1 MSILEA
7 SHIAQEQPDT
17 TVTQRPWQRLLLLGA
32 LLLCSVG
39 CNIGLIITTPA
50 LHSTTSTT
58 PFLWLWLGSFL
69 PYLIACLLILRTHP
83 LIGRWQWA
91 ELGVIFGGALLLRA
105 MLAPSFPFLSHDA
118 LRYLWDAHVTLHG
131 FSPYTSIPESK
142 ALLPLRDT
150 LLYPNMGFE
159 DVPTLYPP
167 GAQVIY
173 IISYLL
179 GGSNLT
185 VLKAIFLLFDMATCV
200 TLAFLLK
207 QRGLD
212 PRRALLYAW
221 CPLVTVELVM
231 QGHVDVLT
239 ITFSM
244 LALLCAT
251 YTWRG
256 ARVLT
261 GFLIGMA
268 MLTKIYPI
276 LLLAVVIRKRD
287 YTLLASCII
296 TILLFYTPY
305 LILGHGNAFGFFS
318 AYVDQ
323 HPTNQGVLPLISL
336 WLGGVLHVPL
346 AITFKVDGILDVLIA
361 GSVSL
366 CVLIWR
372 LRERISME
380 TGFLMLTMMIFAISS
395 HVFSW
400 YATAIIPLVAV
411 LIGPLWMRGAGIRG
425 MQGKALAVAMLWYFA
440 CSSIISYFFA
450 GMGDWRFYYSVV
462 YDVTIVGLLLAAFIG
477 AKHLGSIK
485 ATLAQFVNIPESLRV
500 LHLW

>member
-7 SHIAQEQPDT
+7 SRLAQEQPDT
-17 TVTQRPWQRLLLLGA
+17 PVTQHPWWRLLLLGA

-39 CNIGLIITTPA
+39 FNIGLIVTTPA

-58 PFLWLWLGSFL
+58 PFLWFWLGSFL
-69 PYLIACLLILRTHP
+69 PYLVACLFVLRTRP
-83 LIGRWQWA
+83 MGGRWQWA
-91 ELGVIFGGALLLRA
+91 ELGLIFGGALLLRA
-105 MLAPSFPFLSHDA
+105 MLVTSFPFLSHDA

-131 FSPYTSIPESK
+131 FSPYTSIPQSK

-179 GGSNLT
+179 SGSNLT
-185 VLKAIFLLFDMATCV
+185 VLKTIFLLFDMATCV
-200 TLAFLLK
+200 ALAFLLK

-239 ITFSM
+239 ITFSI
-244 LALLCAT
+244 LALLCAA

-276 LLLAVVIRKRD
+276 LLLLVVIRKRD
-287 YTLLASCII
+287 YALLASCIL
-296 TILLFYTPY
+296 TILVFYTPY

-323 HPTNQGVLPLISL
+323 HPTNQGVLPLVSL
-336 WLGGVLHVPL
+336 WLGSILHVPL
-346 AITFKVDGILDVLIA
+346 PITFKVDSILDVLIA

-380 TGFLMLTMMIFAISS
+380 TGFLVLTVMIFTISS

-400 YATAIIPLVAV
+400 YTTAMIPLVAV
-411 LIGPLWMRGAGIRG
+411 LIGPLWIRG
-425 MQGKALAVAMLWYFA
+425 DGIQGKALAAAMLWYFA

-450 GMGDWRFYYSVV
+450 GTGDWRFYYTIV
-462 YDVTIVGLLLAAFIG
+462 YDVTIVGLLIAAFVGI
-477 AKHLGSIK
+477 KHRDGIK
-485 ATLAQFVNIPESLRV
+485 ATLAQLGNIPESVRV
-500 LHLW
+500 LRLW